1 MKRGDTRTI
10 TVDET
15 KIEDAEYLGRGMF
28 CTAYRVLDTVYCFV
42 KDCYMKEAISGIDQP
57 HVPNITRHES
67 TDEFDVYSMPY
78 YGPLRAAHKTA
89 WAQYKM
95 LDRAW
100 DEARYRAYE
109 ELKDTSQQF
118 RAEDHNYMVNDCMVE
133 TLRSWGADDDLVS
146 AIEQMNYAA
155 SNYGSDI
162 TYEFGVRNLG
172 VDQDGRLVLRDVLYS
187 PVVVRR
193 VWDEKR
199 KRTNARWL
207 R

>member
-1 MKRGDTRTI
+1 
-10 TVDET
+10 
-15 KIEDAEYLGRGMF
+15 
-28 CTAYRVLDTVYCFV
+28 
-42 KDCYMKEAISGIDQP
+42 
-57 HVPNITRHES
+57 
-67 TDEFDVYSMPY
+67 
-78 YGPLRAAHKTA
+78 
-89 WAQYKM
+89 
-95 LDRAW
+95 
-100 DEARYRAYE
+100 
-109 ELKDTSQQF
+109 
-118 RAEDHNYMVNDCMVE
+118 VNDCMVE
-133 TLRSWGADDDLVS
+133 TLRSWGADDDRVS